1 MSIIPPSKKPGFTL
15 IEIVI
20 VLAVAA
26 LIMVLV
32 FVAVNGALMARRNDQ
47 RRSDARRVLAAVES
61 NPDKYTCSPVS
72 PATSCTGTILS
83 SSLNLGSFLRDPNGA
98 VYNIKVNINQPA
110 GGNFPSIWI
119 GKDAKCNDQERF
131 DFAADAKGSNAVMI
145 YLEPKTDIPATET
158 SPASTAGTLYCIN
171 S

>member
-1 MSIIPPSKKPGFTL
+1 MG
-15 IEIVI
+15 
-20 VLAVAA
+20 
-26 LIMVLV
+26 
-32 FVAVNGALMARRNDQ
+32 
-47 RRSDARRVLAAVES
+47 SDL
-61 NPDKYTCSPVS
+61 K
-72 PATSCTGTILS
+72 
-83 SSLNLGSFLRDPNGA
+83 DPNGSI
-98 VYNIKVNINQPA
+98 YNIKLNINQPA